1 MKKIR
6 RAGAVK
12 VEPAITRALTADEFS
27 RARRA
32 LMRRDPKLSAL
43 IKRVGPCRLGESRT
57 RHPFAALV
65 RAVIAQQL
73 SGKAAQTIHDRVVAL
88 VGGIEGL
95 DPAALLAVDATALRA
110 AGLSRQKISYLQDL
124 AAHVL
129 DGRLNLAALEEM
141 SDEDVIA
148 AITAVRGFGR
158 WTAEMFLMFRL
169 NRPDIFPLAD
179 LGIVKGVQKLFGMK
193 RRPAVRTM
201 ERLAEAWRPYRSVA
215 AWYIWRIHD

>member
-1 MKKIR
+1 MSNLKPV
-6 RAGAVK
+6 A
-12 VEPAITRALTADEFS
+12 RALTAEQFA
-27 RARRA
+27 RARRI

-43 IKRVGPCRLGESRT
+43 IRRVGPCRLPESRT

-88 VGGIEGL
+88 VGGIEQL
-95 DPAALLAVDATALRA
+95 HPAALLAADAAALRA

-124 AAHVL
+124 SAHVL
-129 DGRLNLAALEEM
+129 DGRLDLAALEDLPDQE
-141 SDEDVIA
+141 VIA
-148 AITAVRGFGR
+148 AITAVKGFGR

-169 NRPDIFPLAD
+169 NRPDVFPVAD

-193 RRPAVRTM
+193 RRPAPSTM

-215 AWYIWRIHD
+215 AWYIWRIHE